1 MAASMPHFV
10 TPGFIPGSHQV
21 IDHVFFDDMVGFG
34 DLSATGWVVTEDD
47 AADTQ
52 AFSDVQHGIL
62 KLTQK
67 ATTDNDGGQVTWAA
81 ETFKL
86 TAGKSL
92 LFKTRIR
99 CPAGDATNL
108 DFFVGLAEAEDLTGV
123 ADNMPANGIGF
134 RKDDGDTYIDASSSD
149 NGTNLETTQVG
160 TLVNNTWIELAFLF
174 DGGATGSG
182 VIRLYVDGLEVGK
195 IESVT
200 YVTMAEMAPI
210 FMIRNGDATTTQ
222 VLDIDYVLVVAQR

>member
-1 MAASMPHFV
+1 MAANAPYFV
-10 TPGFIPGSHQV
+10 VPGFIPGSHQV

-34 DLSATGWVVTEDD
+34 DIGAAGWVVTEDD

-52 AFSDVQHGIL
+52 VFSDAQHGVL
-62 KLTQK
+62 TLTQK
-67 ATTDNDGGQVTWAA
+67 ATTDNDGAQVTWAA
-81 ETFKL
+81 ESFKL
-86 TAGKSL
+86 TSGKQL
-92 LFKTRIR
+92 YFETRIR
-99 CPAGDATNL
+99 CPAGSPNQL

-134 RKDDGDTYIDASSSD
+134 RKDDGDALIDACSSD
-149 NGTNLETTQVG
+149 NGTNLETTSVG
-160 TLVNNTWIELAFLF
+160 TLVDNTWIKLAFHF

-182 VIRLYVDGLEVGK
+182 VLRLYVDGLEAGK

-200 YVTMAEMAPI
+200 YATMSEMAPI

-222 VLDIDYVLVVAQR
+222 VLDIDYVTVVAQR